1 MYKVLQVVQRCTQL
15 CKTQNYNASFSPH
28 LFPSLSKGVWGVTIP
43 EPGYRQG
50 TSGTTVTI
58 SMKSMDVMTTQ
69 HYDKGYS
76 NYSQL
81 LTQHYTTVCQSFCDD
96 EDWV

>member
-1 MYKVLQVVQRCTQL
+1 MLNMVV
-15 CKTQNYNASFSPH
+15 S
-28 LFPSLSKGVWGVTIP
+28 GGGGVTIP

-50 TSGTTVTI
+50 SSGTTVTI

-69 HYDKGYS
+69 HYDNGYS

-81 LTQHYTTVCQSFCDD
+81 LTHHYTTVCQSFCDD